1 MTPPDRVPD
10 LVRRWTAAGQR
21 HDAAGGL
28 LANGSTS
35 MAMAPRRR
43 AMGRGGDGDG
53 GTPADSPALNALIE
67 RMEASLAPLREHR
80 DPRRFFHATYLHTT
94 RAAAAEL
101 AAGGF
106 LDAVW
111 VGRWDV
117 VFAGFY
123 LEAPEA
129 DLRASP

>member
-1 MTPPDRVPD
+1 
-10 LVRRWTAAGQR
+10 
-21 HDAAGGL
+21 
-28 LANGSTS
+28 
-35 MAMAPRRR
+35 MAPRRR
-43 AMGRGGDGDG
+43 ATGRRGDGDRG
-53 GTPADSPALNALIE
+53 APAGSPALNALIE

-80 DPRRFFHATYLHTT
+80 DPRRFSHATYLHTT

-106 LDAVW
+106 LYAVW
-111 VGRWDV
+111 VGRWAV

-123 LEAPEA
+123 LEALEA